1 MHLQAQPRGPP
12 TAEVLAVLGLTL
24 LDVVARLL
32 LLLPKP
38 ARRRAAPGGG
48 NGPRHTRQQQKHDQ
62 QVNRSRATGYG
73 SSSAHFTRVGGR
85 VRTASQT
92 RLGNGKEFRALV
104 KRAFCGSFPAT
115 NQPRRLLDGASA
127 KSRGP
132 PAVPRLV
139 GKNANERG
147 CPIARATGHPRVSP
161 FSGRPILSRA
171 RGGTGTCPLALV
183 NQL

>member
-1 MHLQAQPRGPP
+1 MHLQAQPCGPP

-32 LLLPKP
+32 LLLSKP

-73 SSSAHFTRVGGR
+73 SSSTHFTCVGGR
-85 VRTASQT
+85 VRTVSQT

-104 KRAFCGSFPAT
+104 KRAFCGSFPAS
-115 NQPRRLLDGASA
+115 NQPVDSWT
-127 KSRGP
+127 
-132 PAVPRLV
+132 VPR
-139 GKNANERG
+139 R
-147 CPIARATGHPRVSP
+147 
-161 FSGRPILSRA
+161 SRA
-171 RGGTGTCPLALV
+171 ARRRFRDSSARTQTNGGV
-183 NQL
+183 Q